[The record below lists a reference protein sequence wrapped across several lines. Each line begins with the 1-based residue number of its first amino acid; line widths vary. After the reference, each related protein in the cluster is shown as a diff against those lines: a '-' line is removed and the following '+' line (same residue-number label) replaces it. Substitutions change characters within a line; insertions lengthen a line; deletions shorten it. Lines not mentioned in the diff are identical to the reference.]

1 MKEFGAPWPIAT
13 RNTAIAVLVGL
24 LALLFL
30 LSFVDRPISVW
41 GQGLPEPIPGI
52 MHWIT
57 RWGES
62 DWQLIPALLV
72 LLLTAVAVPLVR
84 KEVWRTALREVR
96 VLAGFIFVGV
106 GLPSLVSSLFKRLI
120 GRARPEAWTETAPIS
135 FIPNL
140 TLYNHQSFPS
150 GHSTTAFAM
159 AMVLVFIW
167 PRTLWPA
174 LLAATLIA
182 LSRVITG
189 QHYLTDIVGGVV
201 LGTLGAYAIRF
212 FFARRGW
219 LFEIGPDGHI
229 ARKPFAGIRRL
240 LSRG

>member
-1 MKEFGAPWPIAT
+1 MDHFRAPWPIPT
-13 RNTAIAVLVGL
+13 RNTALAALLGL
-24 LALLFL
+24 FALLFVL
-30 LSFVDRPISVW
+30 HFADRPISVW

-62 DWQLIPALLV
+62 DWQLIPALMI
-72 LLLTAVAVPLVR
+72 LLLTAAAIPLVR
-84 KEVWRTALREVR
+84 SDIWRNALREVR
-96 VLAGFIFVGV
+96 VLAGFVFVGV
-106 GLPSLVSSLFKRLI
+106 GLPSLTSSLLKRLI
-120 GRARPEAWTETAPIS
+120 GRARPEAWTPDAQIS

-140 TLYNHQSFPS
+140 TLYDHQSFPS

-174 LLAATLIA
+174 LAAALLIA

-189 QHYLTDIVGGVV
+189 QHYLTDIVGGAV
-201 LGTLGAYAIRF
+201 LGTLGAYAIRY
-212 FFARRGW
+212 FFARRSW
-219 LFEIGPDGHI
+219 LFEIGADGQI
-229 ARKPFAGIRRL
+229 ARKPFSGIRQL
-240 LSRG
+240 FSRT